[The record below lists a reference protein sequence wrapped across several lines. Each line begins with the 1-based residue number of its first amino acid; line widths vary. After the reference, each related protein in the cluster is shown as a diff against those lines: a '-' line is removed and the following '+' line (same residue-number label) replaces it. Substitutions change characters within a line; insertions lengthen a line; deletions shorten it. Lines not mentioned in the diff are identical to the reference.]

1 MTSPGSVYRIFRR
14 GAGDVP
20 VAALRPVIVALVI
33 VAIALTLVGSIR
45 VSRQHDVLRYGYE
58 LSRRTERVGQ
68 LRETQRRLELEHAM
82 LTTPER
88 IRRLATQ
95 LGMSAVAPDRI
106 RVVNAREGV
115 AAISEERR

>member
-14 GAGDVP
+14 GSGDV
-20 VAALRPVIVALVI
+20 VALRPVIVVFVV
-33 VAIALTLVGSIR
+33 VAIALAITGAIR

-58 LSRRTERVGQ
+58 LSRKSDRVGQ

-82 LTTPER
+82 LSAPER

-95 LGMSAVAPDRI
+95 LGMTTIAPDKI
-106 RVVNAREGV
+106 RVVDARSGV
-115 AAISEERR
+115 AAR

>member
-14 GAGDVP
+14 GSGE

-33 VAIALTLVGSIR
+33 VAIALALVGSIR
-45 VSRQHDVLRYGYE
+45 VSRQHDVTRSGYE
-58 LSRRTERVGQ
+58 LSRRSDRVSQ

-82 LTTPER
+82 LSTPER

-95 LGMSAVAPDRI
+95 LGMTSVAPDRI
-106 RVVNAREGV
+106 RVVNTRDGV
-115 AAISEERR
+115 ALLPQERR